1 LGDNVAFWQQPVG
14 EGREEV
20 EVPTVGWW
28 SSDDPRRRAA
38 FVAAVLV
45 GTAVAGFGTGT
56 LVGVA
61 NDGGT
66 VEATTTKTSSPPAKP
81 SPTATATKR
90 AASEIE
96 RGTKSDIGY
105 FLDSRVKN
113 DGTHVTF
120 DRALL
125 LSGKAANDYA
135 KAHHTKKPKGNG
147 TLLVNDN
154 PLTRDLVLAP
164 DVTVQGAQ
172 LLAGS
177 PDLQPVT
184 LQTLLDTVAGQ
195 GAHLLLDLTYDDLG
209 YVTKVKEH
217 DLP

>member
-1 LGDNVAFWQQPVG
+1 VL
-14 EGREEV
+14 
-20 EVPTVGWW
+20 TVGWW

-38 FVAAVLV
+38 FVAVVLL
-45 GTAVAGFGTGT
+45 GAAVAGFGTGT
-56 LVGVA
+56 LLGVA
-61 NDGGT
+61 NDGSTTVDAGT
-66 VEATTTKTSSPPAKP
+66 SKTSSPPP
-81 SPTATATKR
+81 SPSTANPSKR

-96 RGTKSDIGY
+96 RGTTSDIGY

-125 LSGKAANDYA
+125 LSGKAAKDYA

-147 TLLVNDN
+147 VLLVNDN
-154 PLTRDLVLAP
+154 DLTRDLVLAP

-177 PDLQPVT
+177 TTLQPVS
-184 LQTLLDTVAGQ
+184 LKTLLDTVASQ
-195 GAHLLLDLTYDDLG
+195 GADLLLDLTYDDLG
-209 YVTKVKEH
+209 YVKKVKER
-217 DLP
+217 DLS